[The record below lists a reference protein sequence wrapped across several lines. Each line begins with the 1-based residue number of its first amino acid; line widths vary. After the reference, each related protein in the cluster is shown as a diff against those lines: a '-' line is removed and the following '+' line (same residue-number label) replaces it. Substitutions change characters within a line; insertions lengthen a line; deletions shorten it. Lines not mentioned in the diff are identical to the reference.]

1 MFVFK
6 GLMRDFACMQYYYPF
21 CAQLNTEVR
30 TVTSYAFWCQLFIK
44 ATYIIRDNIS
54 CIVSSSHIH
63 TSLTKPTIMLTLET
77 IDTVD

>member
-30 TVTSYAFWCQLFIK
+30 TVTSYVL
-44 ATYIIRDNIS
+44 
-54 CIVSSSHIH
+54 
-63 TSLTKPTIMLTLET
+63 
-77 IDTVD
+77 

>member
-30 TVTSYAFWCQLFIK
+30 TVTSYVLWCQLFIK
-44 ATYIIRDNIS
+44 VTYIIRDNIS
-54 CIVSSSHIH
+54 CQSITHIH
-63 TSLTKPTIMLTLET
+63 TSLTNPTIMLTLET